1 MRTENKYRWLIWAI
15 LVLAVM
21 NITTFVTIIYHN
33 RKQAKQ
39 EFPTRPGQAWSES
52 TSIKYSGR
60 YFRDQLNLSSDQM
73 ARFVAFNPQ
82 FRQEVRDINIELAE
96 KRQQM
101 LSEMSAAKS
110 DTAILNA
117 LSDSIGILH
126 ADLKK
131 LTYRYYMDF
140 KKICDKQQQEK
151 LEQLFGEMFAADDQM
166 GQYGNR
172 GPHGRGRGRQLYN
185 Y

>member
-1 MRTENKYRWLIWAI
+1 MIWAI

-21 NITTFVTIIYHN
+21 NITTLVTIFYHN
-33 RKQAKQ
+33 SKQAKQ
-39 EFPTRPGQAWSES
+39 ELPARPGQAWSES
-52 TSIKYSGR
+52 ASIKYSGR
-60 YFRDQLNLSSDQM
+60 YFRDQLNLSGDQM
-73 ARFVAFNPQ
+73 ARFVEFNPM
-82 FRQEVRDINIELAE
+82 FRQSVRDLNIELRE
-96 KRQQM
+96 KKQEM
-101 LSEMSAAKS
+101 LLEMTEIDS
-110 DTAILNA
+110 DTAKLNS

-140 KKICDKQQQEK
+140 KKLCDKQQQEK